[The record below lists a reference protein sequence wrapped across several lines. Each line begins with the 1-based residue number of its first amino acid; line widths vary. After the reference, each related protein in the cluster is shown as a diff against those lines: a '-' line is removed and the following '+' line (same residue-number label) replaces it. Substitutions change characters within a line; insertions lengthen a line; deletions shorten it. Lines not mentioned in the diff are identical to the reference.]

1 MKRDLLK
8 EAIAD
13 AKAVKETAIANA
25 KVALEEAF
33 SPKLREMFAEKMD
46 ALDEEDAMYEGAEK
60 MDEDELNLEE
70 ILAELEGLEET
81 EEMEEAKDMDN
92 MEEAEEL
99 TEAEEEEEEEFD
111 IENMSEEDLKS
122 FIESVV
128 DEMITSGE
136 LEAGEES
143 EEEVGD
149 MEDMDDM
156 ENMESEEEEEMIN
169 IDELLAEMQDDSLEE
184 AEELEEAENLNEM
197 SENAMAI
204 MAALSAIGLV
214 PVAYATA
221 KGHEMAK
228 AGKFGDKVKKAVEK
242 FEKVAAGS
250 SAGTTGGGDL
260 PEAKTEEL
268 KEAYDAIEQLKKELN
283 TINLLNAKLLYTNK
297 IFKAKNLSENQK
309 VKVLSTFDK
318 AGSVKE
324 VKLVYESL
332 VNSLTEKKK
341 APIKES
347 LGFASKATG
356 KKESTEKPII
366 AEDKMVTRFQK
377 LAGIIK

>member
-46 ALDEEDAMYEGAEK
+46 ALDDENAMYEGAEK

-81 EEMEEAKDMDN
+81 EEMEEAKDMDY
-92 MEEAEEL
+92 MEEAEKL
-99 TEAEEEEEEEFD
+99 TEAEEEEEEEEFD

-128 DEMITSGE
+128 DEMISSGE

-143 EEEVGD
+143 EEELGD

-156 ENMESEEEEEMIN
+156 KDMESEEEEEMVN
-169 IDELLAEMQDDSLEE
+169 IDELLAEMQDDSEKLEE
-184 AEELEEAENLNEM
+184 SEFLDQATMEAVMTAMKMTGLSKDQILGWVAGMPAIVIGSAFIKPALVDALKKIKAKVGGKKMEEAADDSKELEEAYNVIETLKTELNE
-197 SENAMAI
+197 
-204 MAALSAIGLV
+204 
-214 PVAYATA
+214 
-221 KGHEMAK
+221 
-228 AGKFGDKVKKAVEK
+228 
-242 FEKVAAGS
+242 
-250 SAGTTGGGDL
+250 
-260 PEAKTEEL
+260 
-268 KEAYDAIEQLKKELN
+268 
-283 TINLLNAKLLYTNK
+283 INLLNAKLLYTNK
-297 IFKAKNLSENQK
+297 IFKAKTLSENQK

>member
-1 MKRDLLK
+1 MNRNLLK

-25 KVALEEAF
+25 KVVLEEAF

-46 ALDEEDAMYEGAEK
+46 ALDDEEMSEGAE
-60 MDEDELNLEE
+60 MDQDELDLEE
-70 ILAELEGLEET
+70 ILAELEGLEEAENEELT
-81 EEMEEAKDMDN
+81 ETE
-92 MEEAEEL
+92 EEL
-99 TEAEEEEEEEFD
+99 TEAEEESEEETETETETEEEFD
-111 IENMSEEDLKS
+111 IENMSENDLKS

-128 DEMITSGE
+128 DEMISSGE
-136 LEAGEES
+136 LEANDDSEAVSDDLDDMMNGEES
-143 EEEVGD
+143 EE
-149 MEDMDDM
+149 
-156 ENMESEEEEEMIN
+156 SEESEEMIN
-169 IDELLAEMQDDSLEE
+169 IDELLAEMQDDS
-184 AEELEEAENLNEM
+184 EELGESEDLNEV
-197 SENAMAI
+197 SENTVAI
-204 MAALSAIGLV
+204 MAALSALGLI
-214 PVAYATA
+214 PIAYATA

-242 FEKVAAGS
+242 FEKVASGSS
-250 SAGTTGGGDL
+250 SAGKMS
-260 PEAKTEEL
+260 EEKSEEL

-297 IFKAKNLSENQK
+297 IFKGKNLSENQK

-318 AGSVKE
+318 ASSVKE

-332 VNSLTEKKK
+332 INSLSEKKK
-341 APIKES
+341 TPIKES

-356 KKESTEKPII
+356 TKESTEKPII
-366 AEDKMVTRFQK
+366 AEDKMISRFQK

>member
-46 ALDEEDAMYEGAEK
+46 ALDEEDATYEGAEK

-70 ILAELEGLEET
+70 ILAELESLEEEET
-81 EEMEEAKDMDN
+81 EMEESIN
-92 MEEAEEL
+92 
-99 TEAEEEEEEEFD
+99 EAEEEEAEEEFD

-143 EEEVGD
+143 EKTAD
-149 MEDMDDM
+149 DMDGIDDLD
-156 ENMESEEEEEMIN
+156 SEESEEMIN
-169 IDELLAEMQDDSLEE
+169 IDELLAEMQDESDSLEE
-184 AEELEEAENLNEM
+184 MEKEKGVNEIV
-197 SENAMAI
+197 SNMA
-204 MAALSAIGLV
+204 LDDYLT
-214 PVAYATA
+214 VATVL
-221 KGHEMAK
+221 KIVGS
-228 AGKFGDKVKKAVEK
+228 
-242 FEKVAAGS
+242 VAAGVGGLALS
-250 SAGTTGGGDL
+250 SLEKKDRQALAQALKAAFTKKAEEEGKSAEEIADETG
-260 PEAKTEEL
+260 KTEMEETINEL
-268 KEAYDAIEQLKKELN
+268 RNELN
-283 TINLLNAKLLYTNK
+283 EVNLLNAKLLYTNK

-318 AGSVKE
+318 ASSVKE

-332 VNSLTEKKK
+332 SSSLNEKKK

-347 LGFASKATG
+347 LGFASKTIS
-356 KKESTEKPII
+356 KVESKEEKPII

>member
-25 KVALEEAF
+25 KVALEEVF

-46 ALDEEDAMYEGAEK
+46 ALDAEGTMYEGAEK
-60 MDEDELNLEE
+60 MDQDELNLEE

-81 EEMEEAKDMDN
+81 EDMDY
-92 MEEAEEL
+92 MEEAEGL
-99 TEAEEEEEEEFD
+99 TEAEEAEEAEEEEEFD

-128 DEMITSGE
+128 DEMISSGE

-143 EEEVGD
+143 EEELGD

-156 ENMESEEEEEMIN
+156 EDMESEEEEEMVN
-169 IDELLAEMQDDSLEE
+169 IDELLAEMQDDSEKLEE
-184 AEELEEAENLNEM
+184 SEFLDQATMEAVMTAMKMTGLSKDQILGWVAGMPAIVIGSAFIKPALVDALKKIKAKVGGKKMEEAADDSKELEEAYNVIETLKTELNE
-197 SENAMAI
+197 
-204 MAALSAIGLV
+204 
-214 PVAYATA
+214 
-221 KGHEMAK
+221 
-228 AGKFGDKVKKAVEK
+228 
-242 FEKVAAGS
+242 
-250 SAGTTGGGDL
+250 
-260 PEAKTEEL
+260 
-268 KEAYDAIEQLKKELN
+268 
-283 TINLLNAKLLYTNK
+283 INLLNAKLLYTNK
-297 IFKAKNLSENQK
+297 IFKAKTLSENQK

-318 AGSVKE
+318 ASSVKE

-332 VNSLTEKKK
+332 LNGLSEKKK

>member
-46 ALDEEDAMYEGAEK
+46 ALDEEDAMYEGAET

-70 ILAELEGLEET
+70 ILAELEGLEEEEET
-81 EEMEEAKDMDN
+81 EMEESLN
-92 MEEAEEL
+92 EVEEEAEE
-99 TEAEEEEEEEFD
+99 TEEEFD

-128 DEMITSGE
+128 DEMIAAGE
-136 LEAGEES
+136 LEAGEGSEEATDDMDMDDLGSEES
-143 EEEVGD
+143 EEEMV
-149 MEDMDDM
+149 
-156 ENMESEEEEEMIN
+156 N
-169 IDELLAEMQDDSLEE
+169 IDELLAEMQDESENLEE
-184 AEELEEAENLNEM
+184 
-197 SENAMAI
+197 
-204 MAALSAIGLV
+204 
-214 PVAYATA
+214 
-221 KGHEMAK
+221 
-228 AGKFGDKVKKAVEK
+228 
-242 FEKVAAGS
+242 
-250 SAGTTGGGDL
+250 
-260 PEAKTEEL
+260 TEEL
-268 KEAYDAIEQLKKELN
+268 KEFDLSTIGNVLDQAAATNDAAKLVGALIGGGVAAPFAKDLAKVLLSKIKGGGNKTKDTELEEAYNVIETLKTELN
-283 TINLLNAKLLYTNK
+283 EINLLNAKLLYTNK

-318 AGSVKE
+318 ASSVKE

-332 VNSLTEKKK
+332 SSSLNEKKK

-347 LGFASKATG
+347 LGFASKTIS
-356 KKESTEKPII
+356 KVESKEEKPII

>member
-25 KVALEEAF
+25 KVALEEVF

-46 ALDEEDAMYEGAEK
+46 ALDAEDTMYEGAEK

-81 EEMEEAKDMDN
+81 EGMEEAKDMDY
-92 MEEAEEL
+92 MEEAEKL
-99 TEAEEEEEEEFD
+99 TEAEEEEEEEEFD

-128 DEMITSGE
+128 DEMISSGE

-143 EEEVGD
+143 EEELGD

-156 ENMESEEEEEMIN
+156 EDMESEEEEEMVN
-169 IDELLAEMQDDSLEE
+169 IDELLAEMQDDSEELGE
-184 AEELEEAENLNEM
+184 AEKLNEM
-197 SENAMAI
+197 SENAIAI
-204 MAALSAIGLV
+204 MAALSTLGLV
-214 PVAYATA
+214 PIAYATA
-221 KGHEMAK
+221 KGHEAAK
-228 AGKFGDKVKKAVEK
+228 AGKFGEKVKKAVEK
-242 FEKVAAGS
+242 FEKIAAGS
-250 SAGTTGGGDL
+250 GAGTTGGGDL

-268 KEAYDAIEQLKKELN
+268 EEAYNVIETLKAELN
-283 TINLLNAKLLYTNK
+283 EINLLNAKLLYTNK
-297 IFKAKNLSENQK
+297 IFKAKTLSENQK

-318 AGSVKE
+318 ASSVKE

-332 VNSLTEKKK
+332 LNSLTEKKK